1 VTKINMGAQH
11 SRKGERER
19 RQDVGGYHTRVEL
32 VKEREV
38 RGNNYYEGG

>member
-1 VTKINMGAQH
+1 MRAQH
-11 SRKGERER
+11 SSKGERER
-19 RQDVGGYHTRVEL
+19 RQEVRGYHTRVEL